1 MRCLF
6 TPRKSRDIIIMGKTK
21 ELGNGFLFHFRKGG
35 DRMNEMKL
43 DRAWEELKKAEEQV
57 TQKQHKLQQAE
68 NRIRHMRNK
77 KDRERTHHLCERAG
91 MLEAIAPDTKQLSSN
106 DFYGFMSTVFSYP
119 NVSELLKKYLS
130 SYKERG
136 D

>member
-1 MRCLF
+1 
-6 TPRKSRDIIIMGKTK
+6 
-21 ELGNGFLFHFRKGG
+21 
-35 DRMNEMKL
+35 MNEMKL
-43 DRAWEELKKAEEQV
+43 DKAWEELKKAEEQV
-57 TQKQHKLQQAE
+57 TQKQHKLQQLE
-68 NRIRHMRNK
+68 NRIRHMQNK